1 MSRLLTIALVAGLS
15 AAPLSAEVFV
25 RPSTAG
31 RPEITNVGPGAGT
44 RTRSQTRSQTPLV
57 RESAPSRRS
66 AAIVPATRRLSR
78 VELADTIRAAAGRNA
93 VDPALIEA
101 MIEAESAWDARA
113 VSRTGAQG
121 LMQIMPATARDL
133 ALTRPF
139 DPIENVR
146 AGTAYLRQML
156 DQFEGRVALAL
167 AAYNAGPSTVMAY
180 GGVPPYPE
188 TVAYVR
194 RVLGL
199 WLGDAAPAVVPASRR
214 LPGAVHSASPTR
226 PVRWSRDGKRPHL
239 TNVK

>member
-1 MSRLLTIALVAGLS
+1 MNRLVAIALVVGLS
-15 AAPLSAEVFV
+15 AASLSAEVVV

-31 RPEITNVGPGAGT
+31 RPEITNVGARSGA
-44 RTRSQTRSQTPLV
+44 RSRPRPQTRSG
-57 RESAPSRRS
+57 ARRS
-66 AAIVPATRRLSR
+66 PQAMPAARRVSR
-78 VELADTIRAAAGRNA
+78 TDLAETIHAAARRHD

-101 MIEAESAWDARA
+101 MIEAESAWDPRA

-133 ALTRPF
+133 ALISPF

-156 DQFEGRVALAL
+156 DRFEGRVELAL
-167 AAYNAGPSTVMAY
+167 AAYNAGPSTVAAY
-180 GGVPPYPE
+180 AGVPPYPE

-194 RVLGL
+194 RVLRL
-199 WLGDAAPAVVPASRR
+199 WLGDAAPTVVPATRR
-214 LPGAVHSASPTR
+214 TPGGASPAPPVR
-226 PVRWSRDGKRPHL
+226 PPRWSRDGERPHL

>member
-1 MSRLLTIALVAGLS
+1 MNRLVAIALVVGLS
-15 AAPLSAEVFV
+15 AASLSAEVVV

-31 RPEITNVGPGAGT
+31 RPEITNVGAGSGA
-44 RTRSQTRSQTPLV
+44 RSRPRPQTR
-57 RESAPSRRS
+57 RRR
-66 AAIVPATRRLSR
+66 AQAVPATRRASR
-78 VELADTIRAAAGRNA
+78 TDLAETIRAAARRHD

-101 MIEAESAWDARA
+101 MIEAESAWDPRA

-133 ALTRPF
+133 ALISPF

-156 DQFEGRVALAL
+156 DRFEGRVELAL
-167 AAYNAGPSTVMAY
+167 AAYNAGPSTVTAY
-180 GGVPPYPE
+180 AGVPPYPE

-194 RVLGL
+194 RVLRL
-199 WLGDAAPAVVPASRR
+199 WLGDAAPTVVPATRR
-214 LPGAVHSASPTR
+214 TPGAASPAPPVR
-226 PVRWSRDGKRPHL
+226 PPRWSRDGERLHL

>member
-1 MSRLLTIALVAGLS
+1 MNRLLSIALVAGLS
-15 AAPLSAEVFV
+15 AASVSAEVVV
-25 RPSTAG
+25 RPSTTG
-31 RPEITNVGPGAGT
+31 RPEITNVGAGAGV
-44 RTRSQTRSQTPLV
+44 RSQASSRARRPT
-57 RESAPSRRS
+57 SRRS
-66 AAIVPATRRLSR
+66 VSAVPAMRRVAR
-78 VELADTIRAAAGRNA
+78 EDLAETIRAAARRHD

-133 ALTRPF
+133 SLARPF
-139 DPIENVR
+139 DPVENVR

-156 DQFEGRVALAL
+156 DRFGERVELAL
-167 AAYNAGPSTVMAY
+167 AAYNAGPSTVTAY

-188 TVAYVR
+188 TVRYVR

-199 WLGDAAPAVVPASRR
+199 WLGDAAPAVVPAARRVPGSPSR
-214 LPGAVHSASPTR
+214 ATSTR
-226 PVRWSRDGKRPHL
+226 AVRWSRDGARLHL